1 MASHEFS
8 KDSKSIFVFTF
19 SLVLLH
25 WLVCA
30 GGIMSETEPSSS
42 YVEEEHHSEDHEL
55 EHVKHRLEILPEA
68 PLTGFALVKR
78 VDETLN
84 LTCQV
89 VKESGPFV
97 KFQLEWHL
105 PQHSANRMHNIFNKP
120 GAINTLHLTIT
131 KLQESDSGMYRCI
144 ARGEKLTQLQHSV
157 DISIL
162 PRKGTCGDNMFMC
175 SSKSCIPQRY
185 KCDGTPDC
193 GDGADESKEI
203 CGESPC
209 DGKLHCDDGR
219 CISKKVCCDKYYDA
233 NCTATYE
240 IPCCGKL
247 LNFLAPDFP
256 LQTSHQ
262 FHEIGFLQST
272 MYTII
277 GCAVAFVLIVTFT
290 VITVCRVHMRR
301 SALPNAYA
309 AYRSDTRVW
318 SDLDSYLA
326 TSNNRWTRGLLRSD
340 LSRSPGLVLNSYGD
354 AGGPGPNTSLL
365 VTYNINNGVQ
375 LMGRPVEPPPY
386 EEVAA
391 GRHATGNRDEPPP
404 PYVSRENLSTDDW
417 SATRNVNS
425 NNTSNNVSNGP
436 FLSAIFSLLV
446 NNAQPLPVQP
456 QLAERIVPHAPAP
469 LELAAERVE
478 EDNNN
483 GDINGNNTGQIWV
496 RPNFNNRA
504 LQNPE
509 ANTTEQ
515 PQRPSWMNPSS
526 DPRGSPPS

>member
-1 MASHEFS
+1 
-8 KDSKSIFVFTF
+8 
-19 SLVLLH
+19 
-25 WLVCA
+25 
-30 GGIMSETEPSSS
+30 MSETEPSSS

-89 VKESGPFV
+89 VRESGPFV

-256 LQTSHQ
+256 LQTHHQ